1 MVPPWFGRCA
11 DRNQAVGVPRH
22 LTFFGMRKVRNDP
35 IETLVRLHM
44 SSPSVATSSNAPSWM
59 VWTALWIVYIVW
71 GSTYLAIRVTV
82 ETLPPLLTAGVRF
95 MLAGGVIFLWLR
107 IRKGKGAGRLTVSE
121 MLWST
126 LIGAGLVFGGNGL
139 VMIAE
144 QDVPSSY
151 AALIIASVPLW
162 VVVLRYVLR
171 ERVNLMT
178 LLSVLVG
185 FIGVGV
191 LVLPGDKPGGAT
203 TFGVFL
209 LVLASISWASA
220 SFFAK
225 KVPLPKDPFVNTAM
239 QMVGGGAV
247 CLIAGLIHG
256 ELATFAWSDVSDASV
271 IAFSYLVSIGSLVAF
286 TAYVWLLQNAPI
298 SKVATYAYVN
308 PVIAIF
314 LGWAI
319 LSEEITATVLIGAAI
334 IVGSV
339 AFTVR
344 KESTP
349 EPEEHRHPEQAPAL
363 AGSEAR

>member
-1 MVPPWFGRCA
+1 
-11 DRNQAVGVPRH
+11 
-22 LTFFGMRKVRNDP
+22 
-35 IETLVRLHM
+35 
-44 SSPSVATSSNAPSWM
+44 M

-82 ETLPPLLTAGVRF
+82 ETLPPLLTAGARF
-95 MLAGGVIFLWLR
+95 ILAGGVIFAWIR
-107 IRKGKGAGRLTVSE
+107 IRKGKGAAHLSLHE
-121 MLWST
+121 ALWST
-126 LIGAGLVFGGNGL
+126 AIGAGLIFGGNGL

-178 LLSVLVG
+178 LASVLVG

-191 LVLPGDKPGGAT
+191 LVLPGDRPGGAST
-203 TFGVFL
+203 TGVLL
-209 LVLASISWASA
+209 LVLASFFWASA
-220 SFFAK
+220 SFWAK
-225 KVPLPKDPFVNTAM
+225 RVELPADPFTNTAM
-239 QMVGGGAV
+239 QMIGGGAV
-247 CLIAGLIHG
+247 SLVAGLIHG
-256 ELATFAWSDVSDASV
+256 ELGGFSFSDVSDSSV

-344 KESTP
+344 NEAAP
-349 EPEEHRHPEQAPAL
+349 QHEAENVDQAPAL
-363 AGSEAR
+363 ARSEAT

>member
-1 MVPPWFGRCA
+1 MNSQPTSTG
-11 DRNQAVGVPRH
+11 
-22 LTFFGMRKVRNDP
+22 
-35 IETLVRLHM
+35 
-44 SSPSVATSSNAPSWM
+44 SSAPSWM

-82 ETLPPLLTAGVRF
+82 ETLPPLLTGGVRF
-95 MLAGGVIFLWLR
+95 IFAGSVIFAWLR
-107 IRKGKGAGRLTVSE
+107 IRKGKGAGRISVNE

-126 LIGAGLVFGGNGL
+126 LIGAGLIMGGNGL
-139 VMIAE
+139 VMLAE
-144 QDVPSSY
+144 QDVPSSH

-162 VVVLRYVLR
+162 VVVLRYILR
-171 ERVNLMT
+171 ERVNLVT

-191 LVLPGDKPGGAT
+191 LVVPGDKPGDAT
-203 TFGVFL
+203 TLGVVL
-209 LVLASISWASA
+209 LLLASLFWASA

-225 KVPLPKDPFVNTAM
+225 RVPLPKDPFVNTAT

-247 CLIAGLIHG
+247 TLVAGLLTG
-256 ELATFAWSDVSDASV
+256 ELGDFTFAEVSDASV
-271 IAFSYLVSIGSLVAF
+271 IAFSYLVSMGSLVAF

-314 LGWAI
+314 LGWAL
-319 LSEEITATVLIGAAI
+319 LSEEITATVLVGAAI

-344 KESTP
+344 KESPP
-349 EPEEHRHPEQAPAL
+349 EPTDDAPEPAGAL
-363 AGSEAR
+363 AGSEAG

>member
-1 MVPPWFGRCA
+1 MTNPG
-11 DRNQAVGVPRH
+11 
-22 LTFFGMRKVRNDP
+22 
-35 IETLVRLHM
+35 
-44 SSPSVATSSNAPSWM
+44 ATTTQKAAPSWM
-59 VWTALWIVYIVW
+59 IWTALWIVYIVW

-82 ETLPPLLTAGVRF
+82 ETLPPLLTGGTRF
-95 MLAGGVIFLWLR
+95 VLAGAVIFAWLR
-107 IRKGKGAGRLTVSE
+107 IRKGKGAGSVTVNE
-121 MLWST
+121 VMWCT
-126 LIGAGLVFGGNGL
+126 LIGAGLIMGGNGL
-139 VMIAE
+139 VMLAE
-144 QDVPSSY
+144 QTVPSSY

-162 VVVLRYVLR
+162 VVVLRYILR

-191 LVLPGDKPGGAT
+191 LVLPGDRPGDAD
-203 TFGVFL
+203 TFGVVL

-225 KVPLPKDPFVNTAM
+225 RVPLPKDPFTNTAM
-239 QMVGGGAV
+239 QMVGGGV
-247 CLIAGLIHG
+247 VTLICGLVAG
-256 ELATFAWSDVSDASV
+256 ELGGFSFSQVSDASV

-319 LSEEITATVLIGAAI
+319 LSEEITGTVLIGAAI

-344 KESTP
+344 KESAP
-349 EPEEHRHPEQAPAL
+349 APDEQKPDEKIGAL
-363 AGSEAR
+363 AGSEAG

>member
-1 MVPPWFGRCA
+1 
-11 DRNQAVGVPRH
+11 
-22 LTFFGMRKVRNDP
+22 
-35 IETLVRLHM
+35 M
-44 SSPSVATSSNAPSWM
+44 SDQVNATAKTPVAPSWM
-59 VWTALWIVYIVW
+59 IWTALWIVYIVW

-82 ETLPPLLTAGVRF
+82 ETLPPLLTGGVRF
-95 MLAGGVIFLWLR
+95 VLAGTVIFAWLR
-107 IRKGKGAGRLTVSE
+107 IRKGKGAGRVSASE
-121 MLWST
+121 VLWAT
-126 LIGAGLVFGGNGL
+126 LIGAGLIMGGNGL
-139 VMIAE
+139 VMLAE
-144 QDVPSSY
+144 RNVPSSY

-162 VVVLRYVLR
+162 VVVLRYILR
-171 ERVNLMT
+171 ERVNVMT

-191 LVLPGDKPGGAT
+191 LVLPGDRPGDAD
-203 TFGVFL
+203 TFGVVL

-225 KVPLPKDPFVNTAM
+225 KVPLPKDPFVNTAL
-239 QMVGGGAV
+239 QMVGGGIV
-247 CLIAGLIHG
+247 TLIAGMLHG
-256 ELATFAWSDVSDASV
+256 ELSGFSFSQVSDSSV

-314 LGWAI
+314 LGWAVV
-319 LSEEITATVLIGAAI
+319 SEEITGTVLVGAAI

-344 KESTP
+344 NESAP
-349 EPEEHRHPEQAPAL
+349 AASEEKPDEKIGAL
-363 AGSEAR
+363 AGSEVG

>member
-1 MVPPWFGRCA
+1 
-11 DRNQAVGVPRH
+11 
-22 LTFFGMRKVRNDP
+22 
-35 IETLVRLHM
+35 
-44 SSPSVATSSNAPSWM
+44 M
-59 VWTALWIVYIVW
+59 VWTALWIVYVVW

-82 ETLPPLLTAGVRF
+82 ETLPPLITGGVRF
-95 MLAGGVIFLWLR
+95 ILAGAVIFLWLR
-107 IRKGKGAGRLTVSE
+107 IRKGKGAGRVTLAE
-121 MLWST
+121 IFWST
-126 LIGAGLVFGGNGL
+126 LIGSGLILGGNGL
-139 VMIAE
+139 VMLAE
-144 QDVPSSY
+144 RDVPSSY

-171 ERVNLMT
+171 ERVNVVT

-191 LVLPGDKPGGAT
+191 LVLPGDKPGGAS

-209 LVLASISWASA
+209 LVLASVFWASA

-225 KVPLPKDPFVNTAM
+225 KVPLPNDPFANTAT
-239 QMVGGGAV
+239 QMLGGGV
-247 CLIAGLIHG
+247 VTLLAGVFHG
-256 ELATFAWSDVSDASV
+256 ELGRFTLSEVSDSSV
-271 IAFSYLVSIGSLVAF
+271 IAFSYLVSFGSLVAF

-314 LGWAI
+314 LGWA
-319 LSEEITATVLIGAAI
+319 LVSEEITATVLIGAAI

-344 KESTP
+344 HESPPEAAEEP
-349 EPEEHRHPEQAPAL
+349 EPAGVL
-363 AGSEAR
+363 AGSEAG

>member
-1 MVPPWFGRCA
+1 MGSPQV
-11 DRNQAVGVPRH
+11 
-22 LTFFGMRKVRNDP
+22 
-35 IETLVRLHM
+35 
-44 SSPSVATSSNAPSWM
+44 SSSSNAPSWM

-95 MLAGGVIFLWLR
+95 ILAGGVIFLWLR
-107 IRKGKGAGRLTVSE
+107 IRRGRGAGRLTIGE

-126 LIGAGLVFGGNGL
+126 LIGSGLIFGGNGL
-139 VMIAE
+139 VMLAE
-144 QDVPSSY
+144 RDVPSSY

-162 VVVLRYVLR
+162 VVVLRYVTR
-171 ERVNLMT
+171 ERVNLLT
-178 LLSVLVG
+178 LMSVLVG

-247 CLIAGLIHG
+247 SLVAGLVHG
-256 ELATFAWSDVSDASV
+256 ELGRFEWSEVSDSSV
-271 IAFSYLVSIGSLVAF
+271 IAFSYLLSIGSLVAF

-314 LGWAI
+314 LGWAVV
-319 LSEEITATVLIGAAI
+319 SEEITATVLIGAAI

-344 KESTP
+344 QESPP
-349 EPEEHRHPEQAPAL
+349 EPAEPAASDRVPAL
-363 AGSEAR
+363 ARSEAG

>member
-1 MVPPWFGRCA
+1 
-11 DRNQAVGVPRH
+11 
-22 LTFFGMRKVRNDP
+22 
-35 IETLVRLHM
+35 
-44 SSPSVATSSNAPSWM
+44 M

-82 ETLPPLLTAGVRF
+82 ETLPPLLTGGVRF
-95 MLAGGVIFLWLR
+95 VLAGGVIFAWLR
-107 IRKGKGAGRLTVSE
+107 IRKGKGAGRITLPE
-121 MLWST
+121 ALWST
-126 LIGAGLVFGGNGL
+126 LIGSGLILGGNGL
-139 VMIAE
+139 VMLAE
-144 QDVPSSY
+144 RDVPSSY

-162 VVVLRYVLR
+162 VVVLRYILR
-171 ERVNLMT
+171 ERVNLAT

-191 LVLPGDKPGGAT
+191 LVLPGDKPGGAST
-203 TFGVFL
+203 IGVFL
-209 LVLASISWASA
+209 LVLASIFWASA

-225 KVPLPKDPFVNTAM
+225 KVPLPRDPFANTAM
-239 QMVGGGAV
+239 QMLGGGV
-247 CLIAGLIHG
+247 ITFIAGLIHG
-256 ELATFAWSDVSDASV
+256 ELGRFSFSDVSDSSV

-314 LGWAI
+314 LGWAV
-319 LSEEITATVLIGAAI
+319 LSEEITATVLVGAAI

-344 KESTP
+344 KESPP
-349 EPEEHRHPEQAPAL
+349 EPAVEPEPAGVL
-363 AGSEAR
+363 AGSEVG